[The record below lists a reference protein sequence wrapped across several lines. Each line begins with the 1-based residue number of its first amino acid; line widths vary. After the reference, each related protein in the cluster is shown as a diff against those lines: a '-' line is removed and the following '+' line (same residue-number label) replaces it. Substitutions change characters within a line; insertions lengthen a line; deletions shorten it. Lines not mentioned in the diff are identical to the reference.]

1 MSGPSVSAL
10 NSALGR
16 LRQARRHA
24 MTGHVLAWSALPVAL
39 ALLAWRFM
47 TPAIAI
53 AAGLAGVALVAAA
66 AWSGTRRFDQAWLV
80 QQLNARR
87 KDLDDSADLLFAPA
101 ASLGPLQHLQLARV
115 QQRLQAQAAPD
126 LRASWPGSRIAAG
139 WLVALLIAT
148 AALMWP
154 TRVPDA
160 GVLAP
165 SDEPAPTVP
174 GVPRLVAQRLH
185 VAPPAYTGLP
195 ARYES
200 TLDAKAPAGTR
211 LAWTLRFD
219 PQPSAAALVFHDGQ
233 RIALVRQGDAWSAA
247 HTLVKS
253 TLYRVVASGTEGQPP
268 SKLRRLDAIA
278 DRPPQVKVLAPD
290 RGLSLV
296 TAGQS
301 RWALAFE
308 ASDDY
313 GIAPTALLKLTLAKG
328 SGENI
333 AFTEQTITL
342 RGSGPATA
350 RRFSASLDLAAL
362 GMAVGDDLIA
372 QLSVRDTRSPS
383 PQLAQSPGLILRWPA
398 DLGEESTG
406 LEGLVKKVMPAYFR
420 SQRQIIIDAEAL
432 QKQRRRLAEERFV
445 TRSDEIGVDQRILRL
460 RYGQFLGEEAEGEP
474 QPPPTNDGDGHTDDD
489 GHDHTQETPKAD
501 DGHDHDQA
509 TSATG
514 AAFGREADV
523 LEAYGHT
530 HDHAEAA
537 TLLDPETR
545 DTLKKALDQMWQSE
559 LHLRQ
564 GQPDKA
570 LPYAYKA
577 LDYIKQVQ
585 QATRIYLARVGPE
598 LPPIDENRRMGGDRA
613 GLANRSLGEITRTG
627 DDTDSAPAQAWR
639 TLADAPG
646 STASADLDALQRWLR
661 QNEARVPDALDLFA
675 AIDTVR
681 NDPACHACRQRL
693 RALLWSALPQ
703 PPAQVPRRDAPDAA
717 GQRYLDALR
726 GEPVR

>member
-1 MSGPSVSAL
+1 M
-10 NSALGR
+10 
-16 LRQARRHA
+16 
-24 MTGHVLAWSALPVAL
+24 
-39 ALLAWRFM
+39 
-47 TPAIAI
+47 
-53 AAGLAGVALVAAA
+53 
-66 AWSGTRRFDQAWLV
+66 
-80 QQLNARR
+80 
-87 KDLDDSADLLFAPA
+87 
-101 ASLGPLQHLQLARV
+101 
-115 QQRLQAQAAPD
+115 
-126 LRASWPGSRIAAG
+126 
-139 WLVALLIAT
+139 
-148 AALMWP
+148 
-154 TRVPDA
+154 
-160 GVLAP
+160 
-165 SDEPAPTVP
+165 
-174 GVPRLVAQRLH
+174 
-185 VAPPAYTGLP
+185 
-195 ARYES
+195 
-200 TLDAKAPAGTR
+200 
-211 LAWTLRFD
+211 
-219 PQPSAAALVFHDGQ
+219 
-233 RIALVRQGDAWSAA
+233 
-247 HTLVKS
+247 
-253 TLYRVVASGTEGQPP
+253 
-268 SKLRRLDAIA
+268 
-278 DRPPQVKVLAPD
+278 
-290 RGLSLV
+290 
-296 TAGQS
+296 
-301 RWALAFE
+301 
-308 ASDDY
+308 
-313 GIAPTALLKLTLAKG
+313 
-328 SGENI
+328 
-333 AFTEQTITL
+333 
-342 RGSGPATA
+342 
-350 RRFSASLDLAAL
+350 
-362 GMAVGDDLIA
+362 
-372 QLSVRDTRSPS
+372 
-383 PQLAQSPGLILRWPA
+383 
-398 DLGEESTG
+398 
-406 LEGLVKKVMPAYFR
+406 
-420 SQRQIIIDAEAL
+420 
-432 QKQRRRLAEERFV
+432 
-445 TRSDEIGVDQRILRL
+445 DQRILRL